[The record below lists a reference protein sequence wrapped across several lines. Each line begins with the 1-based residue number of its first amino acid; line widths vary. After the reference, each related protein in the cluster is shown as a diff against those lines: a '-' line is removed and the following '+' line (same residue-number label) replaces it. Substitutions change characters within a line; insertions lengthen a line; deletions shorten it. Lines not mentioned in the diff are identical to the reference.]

1 MRRLG
6 DRKDAKLLRDIDGMH
21 YFMPVMFLNRCDS
34 EAYMTMEANLE
45 KIEDYIKEKNADR
58 PEEEQ
63 LSVFGLV
70 ITAIL
75 RTIYERPQMNRFIAN
90 KNLYQ
95 RNDVSC
101 AFVVK
106 KDMNDEGEENLARVV
121 LKECDTLDMMQ
132 KKINEQITFCKTF
145 TDPSSEGMNKLKK
158 LHLKRF
164 IGMLARF
171 ADRHGLM
178 PKSLCETDP
187 YQNSVVITNLGSIG
201 LNIGYHHL
209 TNWGTTSIFLVMGKK
224 NNVPEFSKSGE
235 VTMKRVLKLSYTVDE
250 RISDGFY
257 FSKSLRL
264 MKKYL
269 ENPELLQK
277 WD

>member
-1 MRRLG
+1 MRKLG

-34 EAYMTMEANLE
+34 EAYMTMDADLE
-45 KIEDYIKEKNADR
+45 RIEDYIKEKNADK
-58 PEEEQ
+58 PEEEH
-63 LSVFGLV
+63 LSVFGVV

-90 KNLYQ
+90 RNMYQ
-95 RNDVSC
+95 RNDISC

-106 KDMNDEGEENLARVV
+106 KDLNDDGEENLARVV
-121 LKECDTLDMMQ
+121 LEEGDTLDMMQ
-132 KKINEQITFCKTF
+132 RKINEQITFCKSF

-158 LHLKRF
+158 LHLKRL
-164 IGMLARF
+164 IGWLARF

-178 PKSLCETDP
+178 PKSLRETDP

-224 NNVPEFSKSGE
+224 NNIPELAKTGE
-235 VTMKRVLKLSYTVDE
+235 VIMKRMLKLSYTVDE